1 MKAKVFKSAFFEK
14 PFMNSRVQTPD
25 MTLKEKI
32 LGYIVGPFGMLALIA
47 VVNQLAELY
56 YTEIF
61 YIDEIFGVGTYLVMS
76 WATKIISMIAGLAV
90 AYAVE
95 HSESRQGK
103 IRPFILAG
111 QLICAVSA
119 FFMFEIPEIGNLGKL
134 IWVYVFNFLY
144 NGIGMTM
151 VNLRTNMLTLAT
163 RNQEDR
169 NQINLFDR
177 ISAYLLVGVAVTLV
191 VGSVFYYTMLHGHP
205 KGNWILLIGI
215 VCLITIPLSII
226 NYFYTYERV
235 TIEANEIEGAI
246 TSKEDVHFME
256 RVKSLFKCRYWVL
269 AFLLNTLNMIIA
281 NLQGYNLNTNFCTVI
296 LGADAVNN
304 YNLFYTIASGVPMG
318 MGVLLIYPLSKKL
331 TIRKTTMLFSL
342 ISIIGCVLGL
352 FVRNDFIMATVS
364 YFIYNVGTLANVYIL
379 NALIYSAND
388 EVEYRF
394 NFRPEGTVA
403 LAVTSAIST
412 IISGAFAGV
421 YETGLSY
428 FGYQASA
435 GVNQSA
441 GVIGWL
447 YFVRYVV
454 PIIQCVLTIVILYFL
469 NIEEKLPQMQQE
481 ILARKPEEAGQA

>member
-1 MKAKVFKSAFFEK
+1 MKAKLLNNTIFEK
-14 PFMNSRVQTPD
+14 SFMDSKVQTPE
-25 MTLKEKI
+25 MSLREKI

-76 WATKIISMIAGLAV
+76 WATKIISMIAGLLV

-103 IRPFILAG
+103 IRPFILTG

-119 FFMFEIPEIGNLGKL
+119 FFMFEIPEIGNMGKL

-163 RNQEDR
+163 RKQEDR

-177 ISAYLLVGVAVTLV
+177 VSAYLLVGTAVTLI
-191 VGSVFYYTMLHGHP
+191 VGSVLYYTMLHGHP

-215 VCLITIPLSII
+215 MCLITVPLSII

-235 TIEANEIEGAI
+235 TIEADEIEGSI
-246 TSKEDVHFME
+246 TNREDIHFME
-256 RVKSLFKCRYWVL
+256 KVKALFRCHYWVL
-269 AFLLNTLNMIIA
+269 AFLLGTLNTIVS
-281 NLQGYNLNTNFCTVI
+281 NLQGYNLNTNFCTII
-296 LGADAVNN
+296 LGADAANN
-304 YNLFYTIASGVPMG
+304 YNLFYTIASGLPMG
-318 MGVLLIYPLSKKL
+318 IGVLVIYPLSKKL
-331 TIRKTTMLFSL
+331 TIRKTTILFSV

-352 FVRNDFIMATVS
+352 FVKNNFIMATIS

-388 EVEYRF
+388 EVEYKY

-403 LAVTSAIST
+403 LAITGALST
-412 IISGAFAGV
+412 IVSGAFSGV

-428 FGYQASA
+428 YGYQAAA
-435 GVNQSA
+435 GVNQAA
-441 GVIGWL
+441 GVINWL
-447 YFVRYVV
+447 YFIRYIV
-454 PIIQCVLTIVILYFL
+454 PIIQCVLTIIILYFL
-469 NIEEKLPQMQQE
+469 NIEEKLPEMQKE
-481 ILARKPEEAGQA
+481 ILARKPVDAE